1 MPRTEPTRLPEL
13 MSHDRDELDA
23 LLRSTALAHVGLV
36 VDGHPVVIPTAAAA
50 WGDRLLIH
58 GSTGS
63 TWMRLI
69 ADGAPV
75 CVSIAAIDGIV
86 VARSAFES
94 AVIYRSAVLFGEFT
108 ALEGPEKEEA
118 LDVLTERLLPG
129 RTAELRRPSSREL
142 AATLLLAMPIREWS
156 LRSLDDWPEDPA
168 DDVAGPAWAGQL
180 RFGPPITTVVPA
192 PDLRAGI
199 PVPASVGAVAGVR

>member
-1 MPRTEPTRLPEL
+1 MPSTEATRLPEL
-13 MSHDRDELDA
+13 MSHDRDALNA
-23 LLRSTALAHVGLV
+23 LLATAVLAHVGLV
-36 VDGHPVVIPTAAAA
+36 ADGHPVVIPTAVAR
-50 WGDRLLIH
+50 WGDRLIIH

-63 TWMRLI
+63 SWMRRI

-75 CVSIAAIDGIV
+75 CVSVAAIDGVV

-108 ALEGPEKEEA
+108 SLEGQEKAEA

-129 RTAELRRPSSREL
+129 RTAEIRASTSREL

-156 LRSLDDWPEDPA
+156 MRSLDGWPEDPA
-168 DDVAGPAWAGQL
+168 DDVAGPAWAGQV
-180 RFGPPITTVVPA
+180 RFGPPSTTIVPA
-192 PDLRAGI
+192 PDLQAGI
-199 PVPASVGAVAGVR
+199 AVPASVSAVAGVR

>member
-23 LLRSTALAHVGLV
+23 LLASTVLAHVGLV

-63 TWMRLI
+63 TWMRRI

-75 CVSIAAIDGIV
+75 CVSIAAIDGVV

-94 AVIYRSAVLFGEFT
+94 AVMYRSAVLFGAFT
-108 ALEGPEKEEA
+108 ELEGPEKEKA
-118 LDVLTERLLPG
+118 LDALDGTSRTEVGQVLNVTN
-129 RTAELRRPSSREL
+129 TAEPENTCSESRRRPS
-142 AATLLLAMPIREWS
+142 
-156 LRSLDDWPEDPA
+156 LRQPGTS
-168 DDVAGPAWAGQL
+168 VQL
-180 RFGPPITTVVPA
+180 R
-192 PDLRAGI
+192 RAQRCRD
-199 PVPASVGAVAGVR
+199 PRASR